1 MKMVENKIDEIKED
15 LELFDDDLQKYEY
28 IIDLGKSLEPLE
40 EKHKKDENLVQGCT
54 SKVWLICEKKDDIL
68 VFKADSNAA
77 IVKGLV
83 KILLSIF
90 SGMKA
95 QEIIDFDTQV
105 LQKLNLQEI
114 ITPNRQSGVQ
124 GMIKRIKEYANAFA

>member
-1 MKMVENKIDEIKED
+1 MIESRIDSIKDD

-28 IIDLGKSLEPLE
+28 IIDLGKSLPNLE
-40 EKHKKDENLVQGCT
+40 EEHKKNENLVQGCT

-83 KILLSIF
+83 KIILTIFNNLSA
-90 SGMKA
+90 K
-95 QEIIDFDTQV
+95 EILDFDTQI

-124 GMIKRIKEYANAFA
+124 GMIKRIKEYAKAFA

>member
-1 MKMVENKIDEIKED
+1 MVENRIDEIKDD

-28 IIDLGKSLEPLE
+28 IIDLGKSLEPLDE
-40 EKHKKDENLVQGCT
+40 AHKKDENLVQGCT

-83 KILLSIF
+83 KILLTIF
-90 SGMKA
+90 SGMKP
-95 QEIIDFDTQV
+95 QEIVDFDTQI